1 MLLAGMLAAAACNAQ
16 GAKVN
21 GVTIPQSRIDLIAK
35 SLAAQG
41 QADTPELR
49 NRVRDM
55 LVEREIVAQEAIKK
69 GLDKNPELTVQ
80 LELQRQQMLGQA
92 YFQEYFKANPITEE
106 ALRKEY
112 EAAKAQMPSKEFKAH
127 HILVRQEEE
136 AKQIIAQLKKGAN
149 FERLAAEKSLDP
161 GSRTNGGD
169 LGWGNRYVPPFI
181 AALDKL
187 KKGQL
192 TDTPVQTQFGWHV
205 IRLDDARPAAV
216 PTFDEVKNNIQQQMQ
231 NQAVQ
236 RVIIDLR
243 AKAKIE

>member
-1 MLLAGMLAAAACNAQ
+1 
-16 GAKVN
+16 
-21 GVTIPQSRIDLIAK
+21 
-35 SLAAQG
+35 
-41 QADTPELR
+41 
-49 NRVRDM
+49 M

-236 RVIIDLR
+236 RVITDLR